1 MLPFL
6 RRILSSLLVLI
17 LVISLIPISQVEAAI
32 EPVMQVKLKNYLG
45 NQTQIN
51 LRTQGDYVTPD
62 NKILLK
68 HNTEYTL
75 KLEKRELKLY
85 TGSKYIG
92 KYDSLIV
99 NPAAEGNLLFINQR
113 PYSGSLQF
121 VLEVVNNR
129 EVIRPIN
136 SIRMEEYLRGV
147 LPSEMLSSWPKEA
160 LKAQAVA
167 ARTYA
172 FRHNE
177 TGVIDDTINYQV
189 YGGYQSFPNTDAAV
203 RETEGQVLKYNGK
216 LIDAVFSASNGGK
229 TESNANAWG
238 GTQIPYFIVKNDDFD
253 PKTRWSFEF
262 NKTQIDLTGKSLV
275 DYHQWWNS
283 VYEKDPLISDNIK
296 TWLKNNGYFGKE
308 LKIVSIPEVSFSL
321 PSSSGRVTKGSITV
335 EFFVKDQVDLAGS
348 LMLQR
353 IEVINGAASKIRAMV
368 GNRIMLSYL
377 IDKTENTA
385 TVIKVQ
391 GLGDGHGVGLSQWGA
406 KKRADAGQTA
416 EQILNFYY
424 SGTELVT
431 EYTVGILGMKDVREN
446 HRFYEEIAYLLGK
459 NIITGFPDGHFGPEQ
474 TVTRAQAAI
483 MIGRA
488 VGLDGTQRRTIFAD
502 VPVSSKASGYI
513 ASAVER
519 GIITGFPDKTYRPD
533 EPVTREQMAI
543 FLAKAFELEQEMPL
557 TFTDVKESSK
567 SYIYIKRILAEG
579 ITNGYP
585 DGTFRPSLPLKR
597 SEFSAFMARAM
608 DDQFK

>member
-1 MLPFL
+1 M
-6 RRILSSLLVLI
+6 
-17 LVISLIPISQVEAAI
+17 VISLIPISQVEAAT
-32 EPVMQVKLKNYLG
+32 EPVMQVRLKNYLG

-62 NKILLK
+62 NRILLK

-75 KLEKRELKLY
+75 KLENRELKLY
-85 TGSKYIG
+85 SGSSYMG
-92 KYDSLIV
+92 KYDSLTV
-99 NPAAEGNLLFINQR
+99 NPAAEENLLFINQR
-113 PYSGSLQF
+113 PYSGSFQF
-121 VLEVVNNR
+121 VLETVNNQK
-129 EVIRPIN
+129 VIRPIN

-147 LPSEMLSSWPKEA
+147 LPSEMIASWPKEA

-172 FRHNE
+172 FRHNA
-177 TGVIDDTINYQV
+177 TGIIDDTINYQV

-238 GTQIPYFIVKNDDFD
+238 GTQIPYFIVKNDEFD
-253 PKTRWSFEF
+253 PKSQWSFEF
-262 NKTQIDLTGKSLV
+262 NKMQIDLTGKNLA
-275 DYHQWWNS
+275 DYHQWWSS
-283 VYEKDPLISDNIK
+283 VREKDPLISDNIK

-308 LKIVSIPEVSFSL
+308 LKIVSIPELSFSP
-321 PSSSGRVTKGSITV
+321 PSSSGRVIKGSITV
-335 EFFVKDQVDLAGS
+335 EFFVKDQVDSAGS
-348 LMLQR
+348 LVLQR
-353 IEVINGAASKIRAMV
+353 VEVMNGTASKIRAMV
-368 GNRIMLSYL
+368 GNRTMLSYL
-377 IDKTENTA
+377 VDKTENTA

-391 GLGDGHGVGLSQWGA
+391 GFGDGHGVGLSQWGA

-416 EQILNFYY
+416 EQILDFYY
-424 SGTELVT
+424 SGTDLVT
-431 EYTVGILGMKDVREN
+431 EYTVGIPGMKDVREN

-459 NIITGFPDGHFGPEQ
+459 NIITGFPDGRFGPEQ

-488 VGLDGTQRRTIFAD
+488 VGLDGTQRHTSFAD
-502 VPVSSKASGYI
+502 VPASSKASGYI

-519 GIITGFPDKTYRPD
+519 GIITGFPDKSYRPD

-543 FLAKAFELEQEMPL
+543 FLAKAFELEQEIPL
-557 TFTDVKESSK
+557 IFTDVKENSK
-567 SYIYIKRILAEG
+567 SYMYIKRILAEG

-585 DGTFRPSLPLKR
+585 DGTFRPGLPLKR